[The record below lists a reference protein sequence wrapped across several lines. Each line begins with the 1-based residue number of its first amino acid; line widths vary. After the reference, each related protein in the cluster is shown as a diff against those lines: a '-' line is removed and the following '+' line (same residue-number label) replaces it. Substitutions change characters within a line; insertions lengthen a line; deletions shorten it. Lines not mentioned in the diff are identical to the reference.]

1 MIAVRIRVAL
11 PQRLGHL
18 LPWSPKPTE
27 PYFSLRTIG
36 AVSVGSPVGVYV
48 RVEESDVPGNLPLLS
63 RRSPASSRV
72 RGRHVVGRLTF
83 DTRDICAHACEEY
96 YVNQSTERNTHAQ

>member
-18 LPWSPKPTE
+18 FPWSPKPTE

-48 RVEESDVPGNLPLLS
+48 RVEESEVPGNLPLLS

-72 RGRHVVGRLTF
+72 RGRHCRAIDL
-83 DTRDICAHACEEY
+83 
-96 YVNQSTERNTHAQ
+96 